1 VYHFSE
7 LIVMYF
13 LCCVTWAVF
22 AWMPMLPFQSSCS
35 ITDDNHVPRDKPN
48 GEAEQLRDMQIEAT
62 VQHPVLS
69 YAQA

>member
-1 VYHFSE
+1 
-7 LIVMYF
+7 
-13 LCCVTWAVF
+13 
-22 AWMPMLPFQSSCS
+22 MPMLPFQSSCS